1 MVYLCTMNIT
11 SHEPI
16 NFIQRKLQKNYRS
29 ITGHFPSVKN
39 NKSIAFE
46 SKLESE
52 LFLSLE
58 FDDDVESYLEQPQI
72 TITVDGK
79 EKPYHADCFIKMFDG
94 SKKRDT
100 IVEAKYTSDLNKEE
114 NKEAYEKKF
123 KAATIT
129 ANDMDMNFLVYTEL
143 FHSETYIFNLD
154 FLYRYKTQPRE
165 NKFDSKIKHILSK
178 APTPAIDVAKSI
190 STNPNEYMIVSNAL
204 WGLVAHGELSTDLEK
219 ELNMNSIIEMKNG
232 NNSI

>member
-1 MVYLCTMNIT
+1 MNIT

>member
-1 MVYLCTMNIT
+1 MKNKPR
-11 SHEPI
+11 EPI
-16 NFIQRKLQKNYRS
+16 TFIQRKLQKNYRS

-58 FDDDVESYLEQPQI
+58 FDDNIESYLEQPQI

-94 SKKRDT
+94 SKRRNT
-100 IVEAKYTSDLNKEE
+100 IVEAKYTTDLNKEK

-129 ANDMDMNFLVYTEL
+129 ANGMGMDFLVYTEL
-143 FHSETYIFNLD
+143 SHSHTYIFNLD

-165 NKFDSKIKHILSK
+165 KKYDSQIKHILSK
-178 APTPAIDVAKSI
+178 SPMLAIDIAKKI
-190 STNPNEYMIVSNAL
+190 STNPTEYMIVSNAI
-204 WGLVAHGELSTDLEK
+204 WGLVANKELSTDLGK
-219 ELNMNSIIEMKNG
+219 ELNMNSIIEIKKWQ
-232 NNSI
+232 

>member
-1 MVYLCTMNIT
+1 MKNK
-11 SHEPI
+11 SKEPLQ
-16 NFIQRKLQKNYRS
+16 FVQRKLQKNYRS

-72 TITVDGK
+72 TITFDGK
-79 EKPYHADCFIKMFDG
+79 EKPYHADCFIKMFDS

-100 IVEAKYTSDLNKEE
+100 IVEAKYTTDLNKEE
-114 NKEAYEKKF
+114 NKELYEKKF
-123 KAATIT
+123 KAATVT
-129 ANDMDMNFLVYTEL
+129 ANNMDMNFLVYTEL
-143 FHSETYIFNLD
+143 SHSNTYIFHLD

-165 NKFDSKIKHILSK
+165 KKFDSKINNILSK
-178 APTPAIDVAKSI
+178 TPMAAIDIATSI
-190 STNPNEYMIVSNAL
+190 STNPSEYIIVSN
-204 WGLVAHGELSTDLEK
+204 E
-219 ELNMNSIIEMKNG
+219 I
-232 NNSI
+232 

>member
-1 MVYLCTMNIT
+1 MKNK
-11 SHEPI
+11 SKEPLQ
-16 NFIQRKLQKNYRS
+16 FVQRKLQKNYRS

-72 TITVDGK
+72 TITIDGK
-79 EKPYHADCFIKMFDG
+79 EKPYHADCFIKMFDS

-100 IVEAKYTSDLNKEE
+100 IVEAKYTTDLNKEE
-114 NKEAYEKKF
+114 NKEVYEKKF

-129 ANDMDMNFLVYTEL
+129 ANNMDMNFLVYTEL
-143 FHSETYIFNLD
+143 SLSNTYIFNLD

-165 NKFDSKIKHILSK
+165 RKFDSKIKNILSK
-178 APTPAIDVAKSI
+178 APTPAVDIARSI
-190 STNPNEYMIVSNAL
+190 SSTPNEYMIVSNAI
-204 WGLVAHGELSTDLEK
+204 WGLVADKELSTDLEK
-219 ELNMNSIIEMKNG
+219 ELNMTSIIELKKWQ
-232 NNSI
+232 